1 MVISVILLSTLNI
14 KIQYKFRYRDAHY
27 LKKLDG
33 DRLQISPAHTEGE
46 TIYSSPLTF
55 YCIKDHSCQ
64 FYLLLKKQT
73 SREKC
78 TELEIHSLNFLTFL
92 SDKTCAIVKAG
103 QVTLNQPLEYMERPH
118 THTPCTSARPQ
129 EPSKSL

>member
-1 MVISVILLSTLNI
+1 M
-14 KIQYKFRYRDAHY
+14 
-27 LKKLDG
+27 
-33 DRLQISPAHTEGE
+33 EGE

-103 QVTLNQPLEYMERPH
+103 SGDPEPAFRVYGKISH
-118 THTPCTSARPQ
+118 THHVQVRGPRSPIAA
-129 EPSKSL
+129 